1 MRVGIIG
8 AGVIGSS
15 IALAMGRAG
24 HEVSVID
31 KNSAVGMGSTS
42 SSSAV
47 VRFNYS
53 TFDAVALAWESFHYW
68 KRWPDFLD
76 VELDHYAELANV
88 GVAMLDVPV
97 ISEKN
102 TLELFSQVGIPHEK
116 WDSKKLKSAIA
127 GIDAGKYWPPKPV
140 KSDEFWQESDE
151 ELGCIYTP
159 DGGYISDPLLA
170 TENLAAAARASGVN
184 FLLGREI
191 VGIRTSESAAGRR
204 VVSGVEVVSVGGAAH
219 GEFLEFDVVVN
230 VAGPWSGQVNALAGV
245 GSDFTISVKPMRQE
259 VHQISAPKNLLDGP
273 IVGDLDLGIYARS
286 GGGGVTIFGGTEPEC
301 DPLQWV
307 ENMDEV
313 NMSRTVEVFE
323 SQALRLAKRFPAAQI
338 PSTPVG
344 IVGVYDV
351 SSDWT
356 PIYDRSEVD
365 GFYLAI
371 GTSGNQFKNAP
382 CVGMIM
388 RKLIEEVESGV
399 DHDREP
405 VRYRCEMSG
414 HEINLGAFSRR
425 RERNENSSGTVM
437 G

>member
-1 MRVGIIG
+1 VRVAIIG

-24 HEVSVID
+24 HEVTVID
-31 KNSAVGMGSTS
+31 RNSAVGMGSTS

-68 KRWPDFLD
+68 KSWREFLGI
-76 VELDHYAELANV
+76 ELDHYAELANV

-97 ISEKN
+97 ISESN
-102 TLELFSQVGIPHEK
+102 TLELFDQVGIPHEK
-116 WDSKKLKSAIA
+116 WDSKRLKDKIP

-140 KSDEFWQESDE
+140 KSDEFWSESDE

-170 TENLAAAARASGVN
+170 TENLAAAARASGVT

-191 VGIRTSESAAGRR
+191 VGIRTRESAKEIRA
-204 VVSGVEVVSVGGAAH
+204 VSGVEIEGVGNTAGR
-219 GEFLEFDVVVN
+219 EFLEFDVVVN
-230 VAGPWSGQVNALAGV
+230 VAGPWSGQINELAGV
-245 GSDFTISVKPMRQE
+245 GGDFTLSVKPMRQE
-259 VHQISAPKNLLDGP
+259 VHQISTPKNLLSGP

-323 SQALRLAKRFPAAQI
+323 SQSLRLARRFPAAQI

-382 CVGMIM
+382 CIGLIM
-388 RKLIEEVESGV
+388 QKLIEAIEAGA
-399 DHDREP
+399 DHDLEP
-405 VRYRCEMSG
+405 VKYQCLMSG
-414 HEINLGAFSRR
+414 HEINLGAFSRK
-425 RERNENSSGTVM
+425 RERNEKSSGTVM